1 MYCSSP
7 IRFMQPT
14 TLFPTIP
21 LCSSSSPPPHSTPPP
36 SLPSSSFPLPIPIP
50 IPTISE
56 FLVSKYISFYLVT
69 RLDMPHQC
77 IFWKPVEN
85 IERQSFP
92 FKLISPIPNLISGE
106 DALQRTASVD
116 PDSSLPR

>member
-7 IRFMQPT
+7 IRFMQLT

-21 LCSSSSPPPHSTPPP
+21 LCSSSSPPPP

-92 FKLISPIPNLISGE
+92 FKLISPIPNLISG
-106 DALQRTASVD
+106 
-116 PDSSLPR
+116 